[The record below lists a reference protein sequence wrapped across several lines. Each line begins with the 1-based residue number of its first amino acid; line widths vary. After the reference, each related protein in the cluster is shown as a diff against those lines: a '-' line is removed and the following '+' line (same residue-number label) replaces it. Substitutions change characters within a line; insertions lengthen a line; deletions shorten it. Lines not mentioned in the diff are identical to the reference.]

1 MRALQI
7 PPLTARRRI
16 RQGFTLIELLLVM
29 VIIAVLAAI
38 VVPRLTG
45 RREQANHTAA
55 IDQISNFKTSLNAY
69 ETDTGKFPATL
80 QALITNP
87 GDTGWKGPYLQSDTV
102 PKDPWGHDYVY
113 TVPGTNGKDYDIYS
127 TGADGSSH
135 VE

>member
-1 MRALQI
+1 MTAVQI
-7 PPLTARRRI
+7 PPTLARRHL

-55 IDQISNFKTSLNAY
+55 IDQISNFKTCLNTY
-69 ETDTGKFPATL
+69 EQDTGKFPATL
-80 QALITNP
+80 QALLTNP
-87 GDTGWKGPYLQSDTV
+87 GDQGWKGPYIQADTL
-102 PKDPWGHDYVY
+102 PKDPWGRDYVY
-113 TVPGTNGKDYDIYS
+113 QVPGTNGKDYDIYS
-127 TGADGSSH
+127 TGADGQSH